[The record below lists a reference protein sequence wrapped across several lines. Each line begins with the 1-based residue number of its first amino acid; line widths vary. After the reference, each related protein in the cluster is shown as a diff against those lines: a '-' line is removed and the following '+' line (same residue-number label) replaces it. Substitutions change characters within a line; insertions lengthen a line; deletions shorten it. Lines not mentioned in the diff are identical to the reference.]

1 MLLRRMHEVNEMLTA
16 EEMAK
21 RLKVRKNTIY
31 AWVTR
36 REIPFVKLPGN
47 TTRFHLSAIEAWLAK
62 RASKGKLLSR
72 GIYLEP
78 ILISIFYR

>member
-1 MLLRRMHEVNEMLTA
+1 MHELNDMLTA
-16 EEMAK
+16 EEIAR

-62 RASKGKLLSR
+62 RTSKGKMLSR
-72 GIYLEP
+72 GIYLDDNK
-78 ILISIFYR
+78 LRGVA

>member
-1 MLLRRMHEVNEMLTA
+1 MHKLNEMVTA
-16 EEMAK
+16 EEMAS

-36 REIPFVKLPGN
+36 REIPFVKLPRN

-62 RASKGKLLSR
+62 RASKGKMLSR
-72 GIYLEP
+72 GIYLDDNE
-78 ILISIFYR
+78 LRGVG